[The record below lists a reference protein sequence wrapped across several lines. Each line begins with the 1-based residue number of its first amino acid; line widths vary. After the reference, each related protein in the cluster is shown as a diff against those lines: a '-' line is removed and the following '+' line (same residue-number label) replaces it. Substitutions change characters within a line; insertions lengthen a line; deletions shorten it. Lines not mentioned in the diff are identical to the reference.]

1 MLTQEQEY
9 NSTIAYL
16 SFPEEY
22 EKYCS
27 NATWAG
33 EDVMYYS
40 LWLERYKRVCHEDI
54 RMLVA
59 RRKKQLSK

>member
-16 SFPEEY
+16 TFPEEY
-22 EKYCS
+22 EKYCI

-33 EDVMYYS
+33 EEVMSYVE
-40 LWLERYKRVCHEDI
+40 WLSSQMASE
-54 RMLVA
+54 
-59 RRKKQLSK
+59 

>member
-1 MLTQEQEY
+1 MLTPEQEY

-16 SFPEEY
+16 TFPEEY

-27 NATWAG
+27 NATG
-33 EDVMYYS
+33 EEVTSYS
-40 LWLERYKRVCHEDI
+40 LWLERYKGVCPEDI